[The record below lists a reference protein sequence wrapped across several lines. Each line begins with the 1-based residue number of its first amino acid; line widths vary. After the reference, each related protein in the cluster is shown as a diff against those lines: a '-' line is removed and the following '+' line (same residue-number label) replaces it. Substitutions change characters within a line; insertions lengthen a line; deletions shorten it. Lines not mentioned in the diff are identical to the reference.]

1 MLVPGSI
8 RVEILSTQ
16 FGRAMVDNEENEK
29 MMNHTDVTTRHTSL
43 SAAAAAAADT
53 VATVLDGRVP
63 LMEPHFGVEY
73 WVYIAL
79 PQFLPH
85 EANKDAVSKS
95 VVLLVLL
102 LFVSV

>member
-43 SAAAAAAADT
+43 SAAAAAADT

-63 LMEPHFGVEY
+63 LMEPYFGVEY